1 MGIVPAGFMEHI
13 IYTLAKAFQ
22 KKENSRKT
30 KVPRKVWENSI
41 MPRFSW
47 HFAECGSLR
56 TLGVGLRL
64 PSFVF
69 SGFRADLDISRAQK
83 GRSGRIAREGHFA

>member
-1 MGIVPAGFMEHI
+1 
-13 IYTLAKAFQ
+13 
-22 KKENSRKT
+22 
-30 KVPRKVWENSI
+30 